1 MLKLLKFLGKYKKE
15 TVLGPL
21 LKMLEA
27 LFELFVPLV
36 ISALV
41 DLGIN
46 GGRGSG
52 FIIKMSLI
60 LVAFGVIGL
69 IFSVTAQY
77 FAAKAATGVVKHVRF
92 KLFEHIQSLG
102 YPEIDKLGKATM
114 ITRLTNDVNQVQN
127 GINLAL
133 RLLLRS
139 PFVVFGSMIMAFTVN
154 VRLALIFTVV
164 IPILA
169 IVVFSIMLISIPLY
183 KKVQKRLDS
192 VLLSTHETLSGA
204 RVIRAFCRE
213 DNEEKTFKEKN
224 DHLLSMQV
232 LVGKISALMNPLT
245 YVIINLAIVFLIY
258 KGAISVESGI
268 ISQGALIALYNY
280 MSQILVEL
288 IKLANLII
296 NITKAFAC
304 GNRIQAVLEIEP
316 SQKNG
321 ENTIVSENAPA
332 VEFSEVSLIY
342 GDDREPSI
350 ENITFTAEKG
360 ETIGII
366 GGTGSGKTSVINMI
380 PRFYDAS
387 TGVVSVFGTNVKNWD
402 MDALRSL
409 IGIVPQKAEL
419 FKGTI
424 RDNLKWG
431 NINAT
436 DEELFVALK
445 KAQALDVVNSKEEGL
460 DAIVEQYGRN
470 FSGGQKQRLTIARAL
485 VKNPR
490 ILIFDDSASALDYA
504 TDAKLRSE
512 IKQMTDAT
520 VFIVSQRT
528 SSISHAD
535 KIVVLEDGKIC
546 DIGTHSEL
554 LAKSE
559 VYREI
564 HYSQVKEDE
573 SNE

>member
-15 TVLGPL
+15 TILGPL

-36 ISALV
+36 ISALI
-41 DLGIN
+41 DNGIN
-46 GGRGSG
+46 GGAGKG
-52 FIIKMSLI
+52 YIIKMSLI
-60 LVAFGVIGL
+60 LVAFGALGL
-69 IFSVTAQY
+69 LFSVTAQY

-154 VRLALIFTVV
+154 VKLALVFVV
-164 IPILA
+164 TIPLLA
-169 IVVFSIMLISIPLY
+169 CVVFSIMLISIPLY
-183 KKVQKRLDS
+183 KKVQERLDS
-192 VLLSTHETLSGA
+192 VLLSARETLSGV

-213 DNEEKTFKEKN
+213 ENEETRFNEKN
-224 DHLLSMQV
+224 DRLVSMQV
-232 LVGKISALMNPLT
+232 LVGRISALMNPLT
-245 YVIINLAIVFLIY
+245 YVVINLAIVFLIH
-258 KGAISVESGI
+258 KGAVTVEAGI

-296 NITKAFAC
+296 NITRSFAC

-321 ENTIVSENAPA
+321 TNTLKDENAFA
-332 VEFSEVSLIY
+332 VEFNNVSLIY

-350 ENITFTAEKG
+350 ENITFTVNKG

-366 GGTGSGKTSVINMI
+366 GGTGSGKTSLVNMI

-387 TGVVSVFGTNVKNWD
+387 NGTVKVFGTDVKEWD
-402 MDALRSL
+402 MNSLREN
-409 IGIVPQKAEL
+409 IGVVPQKAEL

-431 NINAT
+431 NSNAT
-436 DEELFVALK
+436 DEELFSALE
-445 KAQALDVVNSKEEGL
+445 KAQALDVVKSKEEGL
-460 DAIVEQYGRN
+460 DAVVEQYGQN

-485 VKNPR
+485 VKNPA

-504 TDAKLRSE
+504 TDARLRSA
-512 IKQMTDAT
+512 IKEMNNT

-528 SSISHAD
+528 SSICHAD
-535 KIVVLEDGKIC
+535 KIILLEDGKITAM
-546 DIGTHSEL
+546 GTHEEL
-554 LAKSE
+554 LKISSAYS
-559 VYREI
+559 EI
-564 HYSQVKEDE
+564 HFSQVKEADHE
-573 SNE
+573 

>member
-192 VLLSTHETLSGA
+192 VLLSTRETLSGA

-445 KAQALDVVNSKEEGL
+445 KAQALDVVKSKEEGL

>member
-15 TVLGPL
+15 TILGPL

-36 ISALV
+36 ISALI
-41 DLGIN
+41 DNGIN
-46 GGRGSG
+46 GGAGKG
-52 FIIKMSLI
+52 YIIKMSLI
-60 LVAFGVIGL
+60 LVAFGALGL
-69 IFSVTAQY
+69 LFSVTAQY

-154 VRLALIFTVV
+154 VKLALVFVV
-164 IPILA
+164 TIPLLA
-169 IVVFSIMLISIPLY
+169 CVVFSIMLISIPLY
-183 KKVQKRLDS
+183 KKVQERLDS
-192 VLLSTHETLSGA
+192 VLLSARETLSGV

-213 DNEEKTFKEKN
+213 ENEETRFKEKN
-224 DHLLSMQV
+224 DRLVSMQV
-232 LVGKISALMNPLT
+232 LVGRISALMNPLT
-245 YVIINLAIVFLIY
+245 YVVINLAIVFLIH
-258 KGAISVESGI
+258 KGAITVEAGI

-296 NITKAFAC
+296 NITRSFAC

-321 ENTIVSENAPA
+321 TNTLKDENSFA
-332 VEFSEVSLIY
+332 VEFNNVSLIY

-350 ENITFTAEKG
+350 ENITFTVNKG

-366 GGTGSGKTSVINMI
+366 GGTGSGKTSLVNMI

-387 TGVVSVFGTNVKNWD
+387 NGTVKVFGTDVKEWD
-402 MDALRSL
+402 MNSLREN
-409 IGIVPQKAEL
+409 IGVVPQKAEL

-431 NINAT
+431 NSNAT
-436 DEELFVALK
+436 DEELFSALE
-445 KAQALDVVNSKEEGL
+445 KAQALDVVKSKEEGL
-460 DAIVEQYGRN
+460 DAVVEQYGQN

-485 VKNPR
+485 VKNPA

-504 TDAKLRSE
+504 TDARLRSA
-512 IKQMTDAT
+512 IKEMNNT

-528 SSISHAD
+528 SSICHAD
-535 KIVVLEDGKIC
+535 KIILLEDGKITAM
-546 DIGTHSEL
+546 GTHEEL
-554 LAKSE
+554 LKISSAYS
-559 VYREI
+559 EI
-564 HYSQVKEDE
+564 HFSQVKEADHE
-573 SNE
+573 

>member
-15 TVLGPL
+15 TILGPL

-36 ISALV
+36 ISALI
-41 DLGIN
+41 DNGIN
-46 GGRGSG
+46 GGAGKG
-52 FIIKMSLI
+52 YIIKMSLI
-60 LVAFGVIGL
+60 LVAFGALGL
-69 IFSVTAQY
+69 LFSVTAQY

-154 VRLALIFTVV
+154 VKLALVFVV
-164 IPILA
+164 TIPLLA
-169 IVVFSIMLISIPLY
+169 CVVFSIMLISIPLY
-183 KKVQKRLDS
+183 KKVQERLDS
-192 VLLSTHETLSGA
+192 VLLSARETLSGV

-213 DNEEKTFKEKN
+213 ENEETRFKEKN
-224 DHLLSMQV
+224 DRLVSMQV
-232 LVGKISALMNPLT
+232 LVGRISALMNPLT
-245 YVIINLAIVFLIY
+245 YVVINLAIVYLIH
-258 KGAISVESGI
+258 KGAVTVEAGV

-296 NITKAFAC
+296 NITRSFAC

-321 ENTIVSENAPA
+321 TNTLKDENAFA
-332 VEFSEVSLIY
+332 VEFNNVSLIY

-350 ENITFTAEKG
+350 ENITFTVNKG

-366 GGTGSGKTSVINMI
+366 GGTGSGKTSLVNMI

-387 TGVVSVFGTNVKNWD
+387 NGTVKVFGTDVKEWD
-402 MDALRSL
+402 MNSLREN
-409 IGIVPQKAEL
+409 IGVVPQKAEL

-431 NINAT
+431 NNNAT
-436 DEELFVALK
+436 DEELLSALE
-445 KAQALDVVNSKEEGL
+445 KAQALDVIKSKEEGL
-460 DAIVEQYGRN
+460 DAVVEQYGRN

-485 VKNPR
+485 VKNPA

-504 TDAKLRSE
+504 TDARLRSA
-512 IKQMTDAT
+512 IKEMNNT

-528 SSISHAD
+528 SSICHAD
-535 KIVVLEDGKIC
+535 KIILLEDGRITAM
-546 DIGTHSEL
+546 GTHEEL
-554 LAKSE
+554 LKISSAYS
-559 VYREI
+559 EI
-564 HYSQVKEDE
+564 HFSQVKEADHE
-573 SNE
+573 

>member
-1 MLKLLKFLGKYKKE
+1 MLKLLNFLGKYKKE

-192 VLLSTHETLSGA
+192 VLLSTRETLSGA

>member
-15 TVLGPL
+15 AILGPL

-36 ISALV
+36 ISALI

-46 GGRGSG
+46 GGRGNG
-52 FIIKMSLI
+52 FIVKMSLI
-60 LVAFGVIGL
+60 LIAFGVVGL

-77 FAAKAATGVVKHVRF
+77 FAAKAATGVVKHVRY
-92 KLFEHIQSLG
+92 KLFEHIQKLG
-102 YPEIDKLGKATM
+102 YPEIDKLGKSTM
-114 ITRLTNDVNQVQN
+114 ITRLTSDVNQVQN
-127 GINLAL
+127 GINLSL

-139 PFVVFGSMIMAFTVN
+139 PFVVFGAMIMAFKVN
-154 VRLALIFTVV
+154 AKLALIFAIV

-169 IVVFSIMLISIPLY
+169 VVVFSIMLISIPLY
-183 KKVQKRLDS
+183 KKVQRRLDS
-192 VLLSTHETLSGA
+192 VLLSTRETLSGA
-204 RVIRAFCRE
+204 RVIRAFCME
-213 DNEEKTFKEKN
+213 DNEEEKFKEKN
-224 DHLLSMQV
+224 NHLVSMQV
-232 LVGKISALMNPLT
+232 LVGRISALMNPLT

-258 KGAISVESGI
+258 KGAISVHTGI
-268 ISQGALIALYNY
+268 ISQGALVALYNY

-296 NITKAFAC
+296 NITRSFAC
-304 GNRIQAVLEIEP
+304 GNRIQAVLDIEP
-316 SQKNG
+316 TQKNG
-321 ENTIVSENAPA
+321 KNAEINENSPA
-332 VEFSEVSLIY
+332 VEFKNVSLVY
-342 GDDREPSI
+342 GNDREPSI
-350 ENITFTAEKG
+350 EDITFTARKG

-366 GGTGSGKTSVINMI
+366 GGTGSGKTSIVNMI

-387 TGVVSVFGTNVKNWD
+387 EGTVSVFGTDVKEWD
-402 MDALRSL
+402 MDALRN
-409 IGIVPQKAEL
+409 IMGIVPQKAEL

-431 NINAT
+431 NSNAT
-436 DEELFVALK
+436 DEELLDALK
-445 KAQALDVVNSKEEGL
+445 KAQAQDVINSKEEGL
-460 DAIVEQYGRN
+460 AALVEQYGRN

-504 TDAKLRSE
+504 TDAKLISE
-512 IKQMTDAT
+512 IRKMTDAT

-535 KIVVLEDGKIC
+535 KIIVLEEGRIAHM
-546 DIGTHSEL
+546 GTHDEL
-554 LAKSE
+554 LEKSE

-564 HYSQVKEDE
+564 HYSQVKGDDG
-573 SNE
+573 NE

>member
-1 MLKLLKFLGKYKKE
+1 MLKLLRFLGKYKKE

-36 ISALV
+36 ISALI
-41 DLGIN
+41 DQGIN

-60 LVAFGVIGL
+60 LVAFGVVGL

-92 KLFEHIQSLG
+92 KLFEHIQKLG
-102 YPEIDKLGKATM
+102 YPEIDKLGKSTM
-114 ITRLTNDVNQVQN
+114 ITRLTSDVNQVQN
-127 GINLAL
+127 GINLSL

-139 PFVVFGSMIMAFTVN
+139 PFVVFGSMIMAFSVDA
-154 VRLALIFTVV
+154 RLALIFTVV
-164 IPILA
+164 IPVLA

-192 VLLSTHETLSGA
+192 VLLSTRETLSGA

-213 DNEEKTFKEKN
+213 DNEEEAFKEKN
-224 DHLLSMQV
+224 DRLVSMQV
-232 LVGKISALMNPLT
+232 LVGRISALMNPLT

-258 KGAISVESGI
+258 SGAIRVEAGL

-296 NITKAFAC
+296 NITRSFAC

-321 ENTIVSENAPA
+321 ENTKINEKAPA
-332 VEFSEVSLIY
+332 VEFSDVSLVY

-350 ENITFTAEKG
+350 ESISFVAEKG
-360 ETIGII
+360 QTIGII

-387 TGVVSVFGTNVKNWD
+387 SGTVKVFGCDVKEWD
-402 MDALRSL
+402 MDSLRAQ

-424 RDNLKWG
+424 RDNIKWG
-431 NINAT
+431 NKDAT
-436 DEELFVALK
+436 DEELFDALK
-445 KAQALDVVNSKEEGL
+445 KAQALDVVKSKEEGL
-460 DAIVEQYGRN
+460 DAVVEQYGRN

-512 IKQMTDAT
+512 IKQMSDIT

-528 SSISHAD
+528 SSISHSD
-535 KIVVLEDGKIC
+535 LIIVLEDGKIV
-546 DIGTHSEL
+546 DTGTHDEL
-554 LAKSE
+554 LKKSQ

>member
-15 TVLGPL
+15 TILGPL

-36 ISALV
+36 ISALI
-41 DLGIN
+41 DNGIN
-46 GGRGSG
+46 GGAGKG
-52 FIIKMSLI
+52 YIIKMSLI
-60 LVAFGVIGL
+60 LVAFGALGL
-69 IFSVTAQY
+69 LFSVTAQY

-154 VRLALIFTVV
+154 VKLALVFVV
-164 IPILA
+164 TIPLLA
-169 IVVFSIMLISIPLY
+169 CVVFSIMLISIPLY
-183 KKVQKRLDS
+183 KKVQERLDS
-192 VLLSTHETLSGA
+192 VLLSARETLSGV

-213 DNEEKTFKEKN
+213 ENEETRFKEKN
-224 DHLLSMQV
+224 DRLVSLQV
-232 LVGKISALMNPLT
+232 LVGRISALMNPLT
-245 YVIINLAIVFLIY
+245 YVVINLAIVFLIH
-258 KGAISVESGI
+258 KGAVTVEAGI

-296 NITKAFAC
+296 NITRSFAC

-321 ENTIVSENAPA
+321 TNTLKDENAFA
-332 VEFSEVSLIY
+332 VEFNNVSLIY

-350 ENITFTAEKG
+350 ENITFTVNKG

-366 GGTGSGKTSVINMI
+366 GGTGSGKTSLVNMI

-387 TGVVSVFGTNVKNWD
+387 NGTVKVFGTDVKEWD
-402 MDALRSL
+402 MNSLREN
-409 IGIVPQKAEL
+409 IGVVPQKAEL

-431 NINAT
+431 NSNAT
-436 DEELFVALK
+436 DEELLSALE
-445 KAQALDVVNSKEEGL
+445 KAQALDVIKSKEEGL
-460 DAIVEQYGRN
+460 DAVVEQYGQN

-485 VKNPR
+485 VKNPA

-504 TDAKLRSE
+504 TDARLRSA
-512 IKQMTDAT
+512 IKEMNNT

-528 SSISHAD
+528 SSICHAD
-535 KIVVLEDGKIC
+535 KIILLEDGKITAM
-546 DIGTHSEL
+546 GTHEEL
-554 LAKSE
+554 LKISSAYS
-559 VYREI
+559 EI
-564 HYSQVKEDE
+564 HFSQVKEADHE
-573 SNE
+573 

>member
-15 TVLGPL
+15 TVLGPI

-36 ISALV
+36 ISALI
-41 DLGIN
+41 DNGIN
-46 GGRGSG
+46 GGKGSG
-52 FIIKMSLI
+52 YIIKMSLI
-60 LVAFGVIGL
+60 LVALGVIGL
-69 IFSVTAQY
+69 LFSVTAQY

-102 YPEIDKLGKATM
+102 YSEIDKLGKSTM
-114 ITRLTNDVNQVQN
+114 ITRLTSDINQVQN

-154 VRLALIFTVV
+154 VKLALIFAVA
-164 IPILA
+164 IPVLA
-169 IVVFSIMLISIPLY
+169 VVVFSIMLTSIPLY
-183 KKVQKRLDS
+183 KKVQQRLDS
-192 VLLSTHETLSGA
+192 VLLSARETLSGV
-204 RVIRAFCRE
+204 RVIRAFCSE
-213 DNEEKTFKEKN
+213 DNEEKRFKDKN
-224 DHLLSMQV
+224 DRLVSMQV
-232 LVGKISALMNPLT
+232 LVGRISALMNPLT
-245 YVIINLAIVFLIY
+245 YVIINLAIVYLIY
-258 KGAISVESGI
+258 KGALTVEAGI

-296 NITKAFAC
+296 NITRSFAC
-304 GNRIQAVLEIEP
+304 GNRIQAVLEIVP

-321 ENTIVSENAPA
+321 TVKEIDENSPA
-332 VEFSEVSLIY
+332 VEFNNVSLVY

-350 ENITFTAEKG
+350 ENITFSVEKG
-360 ETIGII
+360 ETVGII
-366 GGTGSGKTSVINMI
+366 GGTGSGKTSLVNMI

-387 TGVVSVFGTNVKNWD
+387 KGTVKVFGTDVLDWD
-402 MDALRSL
+402 MDSLREN

-424 RDNLKWG
+424 GENLKWG
-431 NINAT
+431 NENAT
-436 DEELFVALK
+436 DEQLLIALE
-445 KAQALDVVNSKEEGL
+445 KAQALDIIKSKDEGL
-460 DAIVEQYGRN
+460 DALVEQYGRN

-485 VKNPR
+485 VKNPK

-504 TDAKLRSE
+504 TDARLRGAL
-512 IKQMTDAT
+512 KDMDNT

-528 SSISHAD
+528 SSIRHAN
-535 KIVVLEDGKIC
+535 KIIVLEDGVVTA
-546 DIGTHSEL
+546 IGTHEEL
-554 LAKSE
+554 LKNSS
-559 VYREI
+559 VYSEI
-564 HYSQVKEDE
+564 HYSQVKEDDHE
-573 SNE
+573 

>member
-15 TVLGPL
+15 TILGPL

-36 ISALV
+36 ISALI
-41 DLGIN
+41 DNGIN
-46 GGRGSG
+46 GGAGKG
-52 FIIKMSLI
+52 YIIKMSLI
-60 LVAFGVIGL
+60 LVAFGALGL
-69 IFSVTAQY
+69 LFSVTAQY

-154 VRLALIFTVV
+154 VKLALVFVV
-164 IPILA
+164 TIPLLA
-169 IVVFSIMLISIPLY
+169 CVVFSIMLISIPLY
-183 KKVQKRLDS
+183 KKVQERLDS
-192 VLLSTHETLSGA
+192 VLLSARETLSGV

-213 DNEEKTFKEKN
+213 ENEETRFKEKN
-224 DHLLSMQV
+224 DRLVSMQV
-232 LVGKISALMNPLT
+232 LVGRISALMNPLT
-245 YVIINLAIVFLIY
+245 YVVINLAIVFLIH
-258 KGAISVESGI
+258 KGAVTVEAGI

-296 NITKAFAC
+296 NITRSFAC

-321 ENTIVSENAPA
+321 TNTLKDENAFA
-332 VEFSEVSLIY
+332 VEFNNVSLIY

-350 ENITFTAEKG
+350 ENITFTVNKG

-366 GGTGSGKTSVINMI
+366 GGTGSGKTSLVNMI

-387 TGVVSVFGTNVKNWD
+387 NGTVKVFGTDVKEWD
-402 MDALRSL
+402 MNSLREN
-409 IGIVPQKAEL
+409 IGVVPQKAEL

-431 NINAT
+431 NSNAT
-436 DEELFVALK
+436 DEELLSALE
-445 KAQALDVVNSKEEGL
+445 KAQALDVIKSKEEGL
-460 DAIVEQYGRN
+460 DAVVEQYGQN

-485 VKNPR
+485 VKNPA

-504 TDAKLRSE
+504 TDARLRSA
-512 IKQMTDAT
+512 IKEMNNT

-528 SSISHAD
+528 SSICHAD
-535 KIVVLEDGKIC
+535 KIILLEDGRITAM
-546 DIGTHSEL
+546 GTHEEL
-554 LAKSE
+554 LKISSAYS
-559 VYREI
+559 EI
-564 HYSQVKEDE
+564 HFSQVKEADHE
-573 SNE
+573 

>member
-1 MLKLLKFLGKYKKE
+1 MLKLLKFLGKYTKE

-21 LKMLEA
+21 LKMCEA

-36 ISALV
+36 ISALI

-46 GGRGSG
+46 GGRGNG
-52 FIIKMSLI
+52 FILKMSLI
-60 LVAFGVIGL
+60 LVALGVVGL

-92 KLFEHIQSLG
+92 KLFEHIQNLG
-102 YPEIDKLGKATM
+102 YPEIDKLGKSTM
-114 ITRLTNDVNQVQN
+114 ITRLTSDINQVQN
-127 GINLAL
+127 GINLSL

-154 VRLALIFTVV
+154 KDLAMIFVVV
-164 IPILA
+164 IPILT
-169 IVVFSIMLISIPLY
+169 IVIFSVMLISIPLY

-192 VLLSTHETLSGA
+192 VLLSTRENLSGV

-213 DNEEKTFKEKN
+213 ENEEKSFKDKN
-224 DHLLSMQV
+224 DKLVSIQV
-232 LVGKISALMNPLT
+232 LVGRIAALMNPLT

-258 KGAISVESGI
+258 KGAISVEAGI
-268 ISQGALIALYNY
+268 ISQGALVALYNY

-296 NITKAFAC
+296 NITRSFAC

-321 ENTIVSENAPA
+321 ENTFVDESAPA
-332 VEFSEVSLIY
+332 VEFINASLVY

-350 ENITFTAEKG
+350 ENITFTAQKG

-366 GGTGSGKTSVINMI
+366 GGTGSGKTSLVNMI
-380 PRFYDAS
+380 PRFYDAA
-387 TGVVSVFGTNVKNWD
+387 TGCVKVFGTDVKAWD
-402 MDALRSL
+402 FDSLRDL

-424 RDNLKWG
+424 RENLKWG
-431 NINAT
+431 NKNAT
-436 DEELFVALK
+436 DEDLFAVLE
-445 KAQALDVVNSKEEGL
+445 KAQALDVVKSKEDGL
-460 DAIVEQYGRN
+460 DATVEQYGRN

-485 VKNPR
+485 IKNPR
-490 ILIFDDSASALDYA
+490 ILIFDDSASALDYV
-504 TDAKLRSE
+504 TDAKLRSA
-512 IKQMTDAT
+512 IKSIKDIT

-528 SSISHAD
+528 SSIRHAD
-535 KIVVLEDGKIC
+535 KIVVLEDGMITN
-546 DIGTHSEL
+546 IGTHKEL
-554 LAKSE
+554 LKTSE

-564 HYSQVKEDE
+564 HYSQVKEGED
-573 SNE
+573 NE